1 MPLLEVSQNKKV
13 SASIHLT
20 ESTAMQLDQYAAF
33 IHTSADSVIE
43 EALGYVF
50 AKDKEFQEFLKSP
63 DAAQV
68 SPTLRVRKPSQP
80 SQPAQAADGVRKPVA
95 VSTTPQNG
103 GARLSEARA

>member
-20 ESTAMQLDQYAAF
+20 ETAATQLDQYAAF

-63 DAAQV
+63 DAAKV
-68 SPTLRVRKPSQP
+68 SPTLRVRKTPQAPQP
-80 SQPAQAADGVRKPVA
+80 VQAADGVRKPVA
-95 VSTTPQNG
+95 ASSTPQNG
-103 GARLSEARA
+103 GARLSEVRA